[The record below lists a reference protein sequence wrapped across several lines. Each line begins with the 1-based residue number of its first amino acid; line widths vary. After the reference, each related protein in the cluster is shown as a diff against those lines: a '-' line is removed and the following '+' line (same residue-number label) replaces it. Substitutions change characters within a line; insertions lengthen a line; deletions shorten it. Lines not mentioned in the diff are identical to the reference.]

1 MRTRFL
7 ATDYFASHSPIETL
21 RDFQFLPL
29 PPPDLPPFDPPLD
42 VEIPLF
48 DLDLRF
54 PSEIDG
60 FPNENALSQFLLD
73 VVPRFLHAGEGTSI
87 DSSYRKR
94 ELQQFRPGSAEIG
107 VSERRDD
114 DSWEEEN
121 RESWECS
128 GAGADAV
135 DVLDEVVDFI
145 YEEKTVEKS
154 SDSVTTAPESQRS
167 KLQKELQFEIVEM
180 ELPLRETMSSC
191 EAEEAGFCFELPN
204 IKIPLDNIDIE
215 VGVTIPHPIMVA
227 KSLFSVEDI
236 SARLNDVQDTFS
248 VKHDSFSPDRTLN
261 QCTRLP
267 QFEICKNSR
276 ELDDSISTIEALD
289 FLLPIIKPWHGPQDD
304 GLVINRKEFLGSAD
318 IDLLEHFSGDVPSQD
333 CPGHESISLNS
344 LLEMDYINFADK
356 MLLESSSTIY
366 QVAPDGTCS
375 CSSSSVH
382 LQEVQIFDFP
392 LDDVF
397 QMFINSEIAK
407 KVDVSEQMFKDETDI
422 AESLY
427 ESVVSS
433 ELALADDVF
442 RSLPTPILS
451 DDKAIKSLTIIAGDI
466 LRDLKP
472 HSPSACDGIYL
483 DWHLLLEGT
492 CNREI
497 CSTFMSILEE
507 ISCEGIQCDLQN
519 ESQEVVAIN
528 IDFLDDFQEK
538 VTTLHCNEVPTELHT
553 GVMLAS
559 NLYAKSELTQMLND
573 GNYETNCSENK
584 GTKPNTNSER
594 ISIISS
600 LFESMSQSS
609 DLNFFLDVRR
619 GIPRINCKDG
629 TLKRS
634 GGKVTQPVVSLTDQ
648 SVPCVTRTEKF
659 GKWDIEIHQISLSDH
674 ILGLIDHIHNSY
686 VAILEENAYSIEKR
700 SFKMPSCSEVLS
712 LPKQKLLE
720 LINEKF
726 ASQFTVGSRDEDAMA
741 LVGIYALKQ
750 LAYYLCIFGVHIAH
764 LYLCNLTRSIDYM
777 AEKLRC
783 LKSLIEDVHGKAE
796 KRLIESHP
804 SLSHIESVLRSNIP
818 NDKTILIV
826 AERVFWLPLTRKLTS
841 MGIESHEARHV
852 DSPAKQVGSLNN
864 IEYTNSVLEGL
875 LHSECL
881 LTCHE
886 DVLPSFPFN
895 KFSIILEY
903 GGPYGSSRL
912 SSICPN
918 LDGLPRLHFFH
929 VKLEN
934 HNLPASLCEGFASQH
949 PKSTME
955 AVSEFMPNLQ
965 RVLNSQHMVEILN
978 FVPTEKKSC
987 VSSESANQVDV
998 SNDIESV
1005 NIPYP
1010 MRSKNIE
1017 SVMHSF
1023 PDVVI
1028 IVNTQSCKK
1037 KMLVSRRSSYQKI
1050 LAMEKRGVQVV
1061 EREIDLP
1068 LDLIFSAA
1076 ICLVWFEAGNFGDNV
1091 SLTVETSSVPIF
1103 MENIA
1108 TNILMSLSFAFSGC
1122 ILIFEGGSDFLAA
1135 IMESSDAL
1143 YAAAA
1148 SLDMNLQLFCSYMP
1162 ESTDEIILNCI
1173 RNVTEL
1179 GRGLYPAMPESET
1192 LGESFLTRF
1201 PSINPLS
1208 AHAIL
1213 SSGDTLVEFLE
1224 WSHEHRIQAI
1234 GKYHVSDESISLFS
1248 TLCRYGEM
1256 GESKSV
1262 MTECSSV
1269 DSDINSGLLQSPSKR
1284 TRNASRTFSMPVND
1298 FFSDGPP
1305 NETVNE
1311 MRLPQAFQPYQLR
1324 KISNIQNK
1332 LRTEGYSL
1340 GKRKAMSTSI
1350 IRNHDGHDKFGHE
1363 YLNEDFSDEVIDH
1376 SYTLEE
1382 VLPCK
1387 SKTSSLFRRSAS
1399 RSEPAIRSSLP
1410 TRREAFNTNSH
1421 CTFPTSAEINHDKNK
1436 WTSLKVTSNLT
1447 LDDKIFENTA
1457 INSSKS
1463 DKQFKQQDYLKED
1476 FMQHCTRNILDLS
1489 TQERL
1494 PPLYGEIPYPSPN
1507 QSTRQHQV
1515 PGWTIELL
1523 HRVKKKSRGHQQ
1535 TLSCNT
1541 CLNCT
1546 RRLKNKDPPSRSQ
1559 SPSIFD
1565 SYRYQGSKQTKQTVK
1580 QKWRK
1585 DIKVQ
1590 LNSNNEENKSSLINP
1605 TWTPIDKRARQNLSF
1620 MRNGNEKQSK
1630 LVWRNKNSP
1639 TTGGNPRKRY
1649 REEG

>member
-29 PPPDLPPFDPPLD
+29 PPSHLPPFDPPLG
-42 VEIPLF
+42 VEIPFF
-48 DLDLRF
+48 DLDLRC

-60 FPNENALSQFLLD
+60 FPIENALSQFLLD

-87 DSSYRKR
+87 DSSSRKR
-94 ELQQFRPGSAEIG
+94 ELQRFRSGSTEIG
-107 VSERRDD
+107 VSEGRDN
-114 DSWEEEN
+114 DSWEEKN
-121 RESWECS
+121 WESWQCS

-135 DVLDEVVDFI
+135 DEVVDFI
-145 YEEKTVEKS
+145 HEGKTVEKC
-154 SDSVTTAPESQRS
+154 SDSVTRTPESQRS
-167 KLQKELQFEIVEM
+167 KLQKELRFEIVEM

-191 EAEEAGFCFELPN
+191 EAEEAGMCFELPN
-204 IKIPLDNIDIE
+204 IKIPLDIIDIE
-215 VGVTIPHPIMVA
+215 VGVTIPHPITVA

-236 SARLNDVQDTFS
+236 SARLNDDQGTFS
-248 VKHDSFSPDRTLN
+248 VKHGSSSPDRTLN
-261 QCTRLP
+261 QGNRLP
-267 QFEICKNSR
+267 QFEICENSW
-276 ELDDSISTIEALD
+276 ELDDSISTTEALD

-304 GLVINRKEFLGSAD
+304 GLVINAKEFLGSAD

-344 LLEMDYINFADK
+344 VLEMDYINFV
-356 MLLESSSTIY
+356 ESSSTIH
-366 QVAPDGTCS
+366 QIGPGGVCS
-375 CSSSSVH
+375 YLSSSVH

-407 KVDVSEQMFKDETDI
+407 KMDVSELMFKDEMDI

-451 DDKAIKSLTIIAGDI
+451 DDKAIKSLTIIVGDM
-466 LRDLKP
+466 LRALKP
-472 HSPSACDGIYL
+472 HSLSACDGIYL

-507 ISCEGIQCDLQN
+507 ISREGIQCDLVN

-528 IDFLDDFQEK
+528 VDFLDDFQGR
-538 VTTLHCNEVPTELHT
+538 VNTLHCNEVPTELHT

-559 NLYAKSELTQMLND
+559 NLYSKSELTQMLND
-573 GNYETNCSENK
+573 GNYETSCSESK

-594 ISIISS
+594 ISMPNMNSERISS
-600 LFESMSQSS
+600 LFGSMSQSS

-619 GIPRINCKDG
+619 GTSRMNCENG
-629 TLKRS
+629 TLKRT
-634 GGKVTQPVVSLTDQ
+634 GGKVTQPVVSLKDQ
-648 SVPCVTRTEKF
+648 SVPCVTPIEKF

-674 ILGLIDHIHNSY
+674 ILSLIDHIHNSY
-686 VAILEENAYSIEKR
+686 VAILEENAYLREKR
-700 SFKMPSCSEVLS
+700 SQMPSRSEVLS

-726 ASQFTVGSRDEDAMA
+726 ASQLTLGSKDEDAMA

-764 LYLCNLTRSIDYM
+764 LYLCNLTKSIDYT

-783 LKSLIEDVHGKAE
+783 LKSLIEDVHRKAE
-796 KRLIESHP
+796 KQLIESHP
-804 SLSHIESVLRSNIP
+804 SLSHIESVLRSNIQ
-818 NDKTILIV
+818 NDKKILIV
-826 AERVFWLPLTRKLTS
+826 AERVFWLPLTQKLTS
-841 MGIESHEARHV
+841 MGIESHEVRHV
-852 DSPAKQVGSLNN
+852 NSPAKQFGSLNN
-864 IEYTNSVLEGL
+864 IEFINTVLEGL

-912 SSICPN
+912 SSTCPN
-918 LDGLPRLHFFH
+918 LDGLPQLHFFH

-934 HNLPASLCEGFASQH
+934 HNIPASLCEGFVSQH
-949 PKSTME
+949 PKSKME
-955 AVSEFMPNLQ
+955 AVSEFMPNLH
-965 RVLNSQHMVEILN
+965 RVLNSQHIIEILN

-998 SNDIESV
+998 SNDIESA
-1005 NIPYP
+1005 NISYP

-1037 KMLVSRRSSYQKI
+1037 KMLMSRRSSYQKI
-1050 LAMEKRGVQVV
+1050 LAMEKGGVQVV

-1068 LDLIFSAA
+1068 LDLIFSAT
-1076 ICLVWFEAGNFGDNV
+1076 ICLVWYEAGNFGDNV

-1103 MENIA
+1103 VENIA

-1148 SLDMNLQLFCSYMP
+1148 SLDMTLQLFCSCMP

-1173 RNVTEL
+1173 RNVTKL

-1192 LGESFLTRF
+1192 LGEAFLTRF

-1213 SSGDTLVEFLE
+1213 SSGGILVEFLE
-1224 WSHEHRIQAI
+1224 WSHEHRIRAI

-1269 DSDINSGLLQSPSKR
+1269 DSEINSGLLQSPRKR
-1284 TRNASRTFSMPVND
+1284 TRNASRTISMPVND

-1305 NETVNE
+1305 NETINE

-1324 KISNIQNK
+1324 KFSNIQNK
-1332 LRTEGYSL
+1332 LRKTEGHSL
-1340 GKRKAMSTSI
+1340 GKRQAVNTSI
-1350 IRNHDGHDKFGHE
+1350 IRNHDGHDKFGRE

-1376 SYTLEE
+1376 CYTLEE
-1382 VLPCK
+1382 MFPCK
-1387 SKTSSLFRRSAS
+1387 SKTSSFSRRSES

-1410 TRREAFNTNSH
+1410 TRREAFNTNCH

-1436 WTSLKVTSNLT
+1436 WTSLKDQNLT
-1447 LDDKIFENTA
+1447 LDDKIFENTP
-1457 INSSKS
+1457 INSSKN
-1463 DKQFKQQDYLKED
+1463 DINFKQQDYLKED
-1476 FMQHCTRNILDLS
+1476 FMQDRTRNILGLS

-1507 QSTRQHQV
+1507 QSTRQQQV

-1523 HRVKKKSRGHQQ
+1523 HRVKKKSRGPQQ

-1546 RRLKNKDPPSRSQ
+1546 RRLKNNDPPSRSQ
-1559 SPSIFD
+1559 NPSIFD
-1565 SYRYQGSKQTKQTVK
+1565 SYRYQGSTQTKQTGK

-1590 LNSNNEENKSSLINP
+1590 LNSNNEEKKSSLINP

-1630 LVWRNKNSP
+1630 LVWRNRSSP
-1639 TTGGNPRKRY
+1639 ITGGNPRKRY
-1649 REEG
+1649 QEEG